1 MNIVP
6 IKDLK
11 NTVKI
16 EALCKESK
24 APVFVTKNGYGSLV
38 VMDIDYYT
46 MIMSELEEAKLLFD
60 AIEDVKAGR
69 VYDGKVVL
77 EELKEKYDIQV

>member
-16 EALCKESK
+16 EELCRTSN

-38 VMDIDYYT
+38 VMNIDYYT
-46 MIMSELEEAKLLFD
+46 ETIREVEEAKLIFEGL
-60 AIEDVKAGR
+60 EDVKNNNLH
-69 VYDGKVVL
+69 DGEDVMKG
-77 EELKEKYDIQV
+77 LKDKYGL

>member
-1 MNIVP
+1 MNIIP

-16 EALCKESK
+16 EEICRETN

-46 MIMSELEEAKLLFD
+46 KTMKELEEAKLIFEGL
-60 AIEDVKAGR
+60 EDIKNNNLH
-69 VYDGKVVL
+69 DG
-77 EELKEKYDIQV
+77 EEVMKGLKEKYEL

>member
-16 EALCKESK
+16 EELCRESN

-46 MIMSELEEAKLLFD
+46 ETIKVVEEAKLIFEGL
-60 AIEDVKAGR
+60 EDIKNNNL
-69 VYDGKVVL
+69 YDGKQVM
-77 EELKEKYDIQV
+77 EGLKAKYGL

>member
-16 EALCKESK
+16 EALCRASN
-24 APVFVTKNGYGSLV
+24 APVFITKNGYGSLV

-46 MIMSELEEAKLLFD
+46 KTIKEVEEAKLIFEGLENIKNNNFH
-60 AIEDVKAGR
+60 
-69 VYDGKVVL
+69 DG
-77 EELKEKYDIQV
+77 EEVIKGLKEKYEL

>member
-16 EALCKESK
+16 EELCRESN

-38 VMDIDYYT
+38 VMNIDYYT
-46 MIMSELEEAKLLFD
+46 ETIKEVEEAKLIFEGLEN
-60 AIEDVKAGR
+60 IKNNNL
-69 VYDGKVVL
+69 YDGKEVMKG
-77 EELKEKYDIQV
+77 LKEKYGL